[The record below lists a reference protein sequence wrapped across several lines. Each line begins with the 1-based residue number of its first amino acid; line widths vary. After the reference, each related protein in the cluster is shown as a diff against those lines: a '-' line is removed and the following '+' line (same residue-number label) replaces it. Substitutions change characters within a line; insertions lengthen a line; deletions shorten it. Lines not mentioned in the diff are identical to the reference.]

1 MPVWI
6 FTSLVALT
14 AWGSSQFL
22 RKRATEQVSLG
33 ALIIFQTGTFML
45 FATAAV
51 VIQGLEVSYEA
62 AALAA
67 AGGSFQF
74 IGNISSLHALS
85 RGPASVI
92 VPFPAM
98 YPVVTLVLSLLVLQ
112 ESINSSQVVGL
123 VLSLGALYA
132 FSR

>member
-22 RKRATEQVSLG
+22 RKRATEQVSLT
-33 ALIIFQTGTFML
+33 ALIVFQTGTFML
-45 FATAAV
+45 FATAAI
-51 VIQGLEVSYEA
+51 VIHGLELSYAA
-62 AALAA
+62 AALAV
-67 AGGSFQF
+67 AGGTFQF
-74 IGNISSLHALS
+74 VGNISSLHALS

-92 VPFPAM
+92 VPFTAM
-98 YPVVTLVLSLLVLQ
+98 YPVVTLVLSLLILQ
-112 ESINSSQVVGL
+112 ESINSSQMVG
-123 VLSLGALYA
+123 VTLSLGALYA